1 MAIQFVN
8 NVDFN
13 ANQAQSIRIENV
25 ATDPSTE
32 LVIGRIIFNTAAD
45 TLKQYVADDGS
56 GSPGWVEVGSS
67 SGVETFTNTSGT
79 FVSFG
84 TDNSSAVGDV
94 SVGTVDLSAGGT
106 PSATTFL
113 RGDNNWESAVTS
125 VGLSMPAAFTV
136 TNSPVTGSGTLT
148 VTGSGATSQYVDG
161 TGALQTFPTIPTV
174 PSNIVETI
182 TTTDGTYIELTP
194 NAATDGNVTV
204 TADLSAV
211 DGTAGANE
219 RYLTKNNTWATV
231 ASIPGTY
238 SFNVTGDTG
247 TPETIDSGNTLDIA
261 GGTNISTV
269 VGATDTVTV
278 NLDDSISL
286 SGSLTVGTTG
296 DFTGQVTV
304 PTATAGTSAPNLAQV
319 QSLIAGVGVFQGG
332 YDATNDPGSPNISG
346 SSNVALDTGDF
357 YVVTVDGDITFSD
370 QTVSVEVGDLIFAN
384 TDISA
389 NSNPAST
396 DYTFVIQDQNIA
408 GEGATDA
415 ATEKGV
421 AGFNSAHFSVTAN
434 GFVSA
439 DIYGGGSTLGIVPSG
454 GSAST
459 FLRGDGTFATPT
471 NTTYTAD
478 VGLTLSGTQFSVNV
492 VDSQTTQV
500 PQSITTT
507 SNRLYQVETDD
518 NDMLVVN
525 VPWTDTTGAVTSVDE
540 TTPGTSSG
548 TPIVVNPTTG
558 NVLVK
563 SMAYDGGSNVGHV
576 PSGGSATTF
585 LRGDGT
591 WVTPTDTGASGVRIS
606 LDGSLAYVTRTE
618 AGGLTTFAVA
628 VNNSN
633 VLSAASALDVKAE
646 IITSGGQTVYA
657 DVTRSG
663 TTLSVIFTGS
673 VANATYSALL
683 VDVG

>member
-32 LVIGRIIFNTAAD
+32 LVLGRIIFNTSAD
-45 TLKQYVADDGS
+45 TLKQYVADAGS

-94 SVGTVDLSAGGT
+94 SVGTVDLSATGT
-106 PSATTFL
+106 PSGTTFL
-113 RGDNNWESAVTS
+113 RGDNTWSTAVTS

-148 VTGSGATSQYVDG
+148 VTGSGTTSQYVDG

-174 PSNIVETI
+174 PSNIVETV
-182 TTTDGTYIELTP
+182 TTTDGTYIDLTP
-194 NAATDGNVTV
+194 NSPTDGAVTV

-238 SFNVTGDTG
+238 DFNVTADSG
-247 TPETIDSGNTLDIA
+247 TDQTIDSGNTLDIA

-286 SGSLTVGTTG
+286 AGSLTVGTTG

-304 PTATAGTSAPNLAQV
+304 PTATASTSAPNLAQV

-332 YDATNDPGSPNISG
+332 YNAVTNTPALTG
-346 SSNVALDTGDF
+346 SSNIALDQGDYF
-357 YVVTVDGDITFSD
+357 AVTDSNNTSFLGTIL
-370 QTVSVEVGDLIFAN
+370 EVGDLIFAN
-384 TDISA
+384 NDITA
-389 NSNPAST
+389 NSTPTAS
-396 DYTFVIQDQNIA
+396 DYTIVQSGQSIA
-408 GEGATDA
+408 GEGATDG
-415 ATEKGV
+415 ATIKGI

-439 DIYGGGSTLGIVPSG
+439 DVATASSIGIGNVA
-454 GSAST
+454 AST
-459 FLRGDGTFATPT
+459 DLEYDGLRVDYSSGTAT
-471 NTTYTAD
+471 
-478 VGLTLSGTQFSVNV
+478 VGL
-492 VDSQTTQV
+492 DIA
-500 PQSITTT
+500 SI
-507 SNRLYQVETDD
+507 
-518 NDMLVVN
+518 
-525 VPWTDTTGAVTSVDE
+525 PAVTS
-540 TTPGTSSG
+540 T
-548 TPIVVNPTTG
+548 
-558 NVLVK
+558 
-563 SMAYDGGSNVGHV
+563 
-576 PSGGSATTF
+576 PSGAGDAYFPFVDDGSGEQKTISLENLAAEI
-585 LRGDGT
+585 DI
-591 WVTPTDTGASGVRIS
+591 SKGVRIS
-606 LDGSLAYVTRTE
+606 LSSTVSGVGRTE
-618 AGGLTTFAVA
+618 SGGLTTFD
-628 VNNSN
+628 VNTNT
-633 VLSAASALDVKAE
+633 VLGQSTALDVKAE

-657 DVTRSG
+657 DITRSG
-663 TTLSVIFTGS
+663 NTLNVIFTGS
-673 VANATYSALL
+673 VANGTYEALL

>member
-56 GSPGWVEVGSS
+56 GSAGWVEVGSS

-84 TDNSSAVGDV
+84 TQNTSATGDV
-94 SVGTVDLSAGGT
+94 TVGTVDLSATGS
-106 PSATTFL
+106 PSASTFL
-113 RGDNNWESAVTS
+113 RGDNTWAATGTVTS

-148 VTGSGATSQYVDG
+148 VTGSGTTSQYVDG

-174 PSNIVETI
+174 PSNIVETLN
-182 TTTDGTYIELTP
+182 TTDGTYINLTP
-194 NAATDGNVTV
+194 NTATDGNVTV
-204 TADLSAV
+204 TADLSAA
-211 DGTAGANE
+211 DGTASAGE
-219 RYLTKNNTWATV
+219 RYLTKSNTWATV

-238 SFNVTGDTG
+238 EFEVSADTG
-247 TPETIDSGNTLDIA
+247 TPQDVQSQDTLGIN
-261 GGTNISTV
+261 GGTNINTEV
-269 VGATDTVTV
+269 AGGPDITI

-286 SGSLTVGTTG
+286 AGSLTVGTTG

-304 PTATAGTSAPNLAQV
+304 PTATSGTSAPNLAQV

-332 YDATNDPGSPNISG
+332 YNAVTNSPALTG
-346 SSNVALDTGDF
+346 SSNIALDQGDYF
-357 YVVTVDGDITFSD
+357 AVTNSNNTSFLGTIL
-370 QTVSVEVGDLIFAN
+370 EVGDLIFAN
-384 TDISA
+384 NNILA
-389 NSNPAST
+389 NSTPTAS
-396 DYTFVIQDQNIA
+396 DYTIVQSGQSIA
-408 GEGATDA
+408 GEGATDG
-415 ATEKGV
+415 ATTKGI
-421 AGFNSAHFSVTAN
+421 AGFNSAHFSVTSN
-434 GFVSA
+434 GWVSA
-439 DIYGGGSTLGIVPSG
+439 DVATASAIGIGNVN
-454 GSAST
+454 AAT
-459 FLRGDGTFATPT
+459 AVELDGLSV
-471 NTTYTAD
+471 TY
-478 VGLTLSGTQFSVNV
+478 
-492 VDSQTTQV
+492 
-500 PQSITTT
+500 
-507 SNRLYQVETDD
+507 
-518 NDMLVVN
+518 
-525 VPWTDTTGAVTSVDE
+525 
-540 TTPGTSSG
+540 SSG
-548 TPIVVNPTTG
+548 TATVGLDINSLGTG
-558 NVLVK
+558 SLGLLED
-563 SMAYDGGSNVGHV
+563 AYLALYEDGAGANYKIALDDLA
-576 PSGGSATTF
+576 SAI
-585 LRGDGT
+585 DI
-591 WVTPTDTGASGVRIS
+591 SKGVRIS
-606 LDGSLAYVTRTE
+606 LDGSLSYVTRTE

-646 IITSGGQTVYA
+646 ITTSAGQTVYA

-673 VANATYSALL
+673 VANGTYSALL

>member
-45 TLKQYVADDGS
+45 TLKQYVADAGS

-67 SGVETFTNTSGT
+67 SGVESLTAAQGT
-79 FVSFG
+79 FVSF
-84 TDNSSAVGDV
+84 TAASSATGDV
-94 SVGTVDLSAGGT
+94 DLGTFDLSAGGS
-106 PSATTFL
+106 PSGTTFL
-113 RGDNNWESAVTS
+113 RGDNTWASTGTVTS

-148 VTGSGATSQYVDG
+148 VTGAGTTAQYVRGDG
-161 TGALQTFPTIPTV
+161 TLATFPTIPTV

-182 TTTDGTYIELTP
+182 TTTDGTYIDLTP
-194 NAATDGNVTV
+194 NTATDGNVTV

-238 SFNVTGDTG
+238 TFTVTADSG
-247 TPETIDSGNTLDIA
+247 TNQTIDSGNTLDIA

-269 VGATDTVTV
+269 VGATDTVTI

-286 SGSLTVGTTG
+286 LGSLTVGTTG

-304 PTATAGTSAPNLAQV
+304 PTATSGTSAPNLAQV

-332 YDATNDPGSPNISG
+332 YNAVTNTPALTG
-346 SSNVALDTGDF
+346 SSNIALDQGDYF
-357 YVVTVDGDITFSD
+357 AVTDSNNTSFLGTIL
-370 QTVSVEVGDLIFAN
+370 EVGDLIFAN
-384 TDISA
+384 NDITA
-389 NSNPAST
+389 NSTPTAS
-396 DYTFVIQDQNIA
+396 DYTIVQSGQSIA
-408 GEGATDA
+408 GEGATDG
-415 ATEKGV
+415 ATTKGI

-439 DIYGGGSTLGIVPSG
+439 DVAT
-454 GSAST
+454 AST
-459 FLRGDGTFATPT
+459 IGIGNVAASAAVELDGLSV
-471 NTTYTAD
+471 TY
-478 VGLTLSGTQFSVNV
+478 
-492 VDSQTTQV
+492 
-500 PQSITTT
+500 
-507 SNRLYQVETDD
+507 
-518 NDMLVVN
+518 
-525 VPWTDTTGAVTSVDE
+525 
-540 TTPGTSSG
+540 SSG
-548 TPIVVNPTTG
+548 TAT
-558 NVLVK
+558 
-563 SMAYDGGSNVGHV
+563 VGLDIASIPQV
-576 PSGGSATTF
+576 TSTPSGAGDAYFPFYDDGSSENKSITLENLAAEI
-585 LRGDGT
+585 DI
-591 WVTPTDTGASGVRIS
+591 SKGVRLS
-606 LDGSLAYVTRTE
+606 LDGSLSYVTRTE

-628 VNNSN
+628 VNNGN
-633 VLSAASALDVKAE
+633 LGLGATSALDVKAE
-646 IITSGGQTVYA
+646 ITTAAGQTVYA